1 MKTNLYFC
9 FPILRNMN
17 YHSIYTQN
25 KELSVSQRYVAL
37 AHIEPVLLRLQSNSE
52 VSVLGTSVLG
62 KPIYVYKKGKGTH
75 KIMMWSQM
83 HGNES
88 TTTKALLDLFN
99 FLESEAAYELLQ
111 KFSFS
116 IIPMLNPDGAEVWT
130 RNNANDVDLNR
141 DAQTLS
147 QPESQVLR
155 KCLDDFRPDFCFNLH
170 DQRTIFGVEETDK
183 PATISFLSPSYNLE
197 KEINDTRKK
206 AMELIAYMNDC
217 LQTYIPN
224 QIGRYDDGFNINCIG
239 DTVQQNGIPT
249 VLIEAG
255 HFKDDYQR
263 EETRKFVFIAL
274 LSGLYNLRFD
284 TDNTTKY
291 LEYFNI
297 PSNKTMFF
305 DFIYKNI
312 KLNYDNQHI
321 FTNFASHY
329 SEKVLDQDIHFEAS
343 IKEIGKLEGFSGH
356 YEYDAQGELYVDNF
370 IDYPEINQKAD
381 FYIGSQE
388 FKNGLPF
395 NN

>member
-1 MKTNLYFC
+1 
-9 FPILRNMN
+9 MN

-25 KELSVSQRYVAL
+25 KELSVRGRYVAL
-37 AHIEPVLLRLQSNSE
+37 AHIEPVLLRLQNTSE

-88 TTTKALLDLFN
+88 TTTKAVLDLFN
-99 FLESEAAYELLQ
+99 FLESEKAQVLLQ
-111 KFSFS
+111 KFTFC

-155 KCLDDFRPDFCFNLH
+155 KCLDDFQPDFCFNLH
-170 DQRTIFGVEETDK
+170 DQRTIFGIDGTNK
-183 PATISFLSPSYNLE
+183 PATISFLSPSYNPE
-197 KEINDTRKK
+197 KDINDTRKR
-206 AMELIAYMNDC
+206 AMELISYMNDG
-217 LQTYIPN
+217 LQKYIPN

-239 DTVQQNGIPT
+239 DTAQQIGIPT
-249 VLIEAG
+249 VLLEAG
-255 HFKDDYQR
+255 HFQGDYQR

-284 TDNTTKY
+284 TKNTPKY

-297 PSNKTMFF
+297 PNNKTMFF

-312 KLNYDNQHI
+312 KLNYDNQQI

-329 SEKVLDQDIHFEAS
+329 SEKVLDRDIHFEAS
-343 IKEIGKLEGFSGH
+343 IKEIGQLENFSGH
-356 YEYDAQGELYVDNF
+356 FEYDAQGEMYVDNF
-370 IDYPEINQKAD
+370 NGYPEINQKAD

>member
-1 MKTNLYFC
+1 
-9 FPILRNMN
+9 MN
-17 YHSIYTQN
+17 YHSIYTQH
-25 KELSVSQRYVAL
+25 KELSVVGRYVSL
-37 AHIEPVLLRLQSNSE
+37 PHIEPILLRLQKTST
-52 VSVLGTSVLG
+52 VSIIGKSVLG
-62 KPIYVYKKGKGTH
+62 KPIYAYKKGNGTH
-75 KIMMWSQM
+75 KILMWSQM

-99 FLESEAAYELLQ
+99 FLESEEAGLLLQ
-111 KFSFS
+111 KFTFC

-130 RNNANDVDLNR
+130 RNNANDIDLNR

-155 KCLDDFRPDFCFNLH
+155 ECLNAFQPDFCFNLH
-170 DQRTIFGVEETDK
+170 DQRTIFGVDGTDK
-183 PATISFLSPSYNLE
+183 PATLSFLSPSYNPE

-206 AMELIAYMNDC
+206 AMELIAYMNDS
-217 LQTYIPN
+217 LQKYIPN

-239 DTVQQNGIPT
+239 DTVQHMGIPT
-249 VLIEAG
+249 VLLEAG
-255 HFKDDYQR
+255 HFQGDYQR

-284 TDNTTKY
+284 TKNTSKY

-297 PSNKTMFF
+297 PNNKTMFF

-312 KLNYDNQHI
+312 KLNYDNQQI

-329 SEKVLDQDIHFEAS
+329 SERVLDRDIYFEAC
-343 IKEIGKLEGFSGH
+343 IKEIGQLENFSGH
-356 YEYDAQGELYVDNF
+356 FEYDAQGEMYVDNF
-370 IDYPEINQKAD
+370 NNYPEINQKAD

-395 NN
+395 TN